1 MTTRT
6 YTQKD
11 GTIWEWDET
20 PEVVKAIKDYHKF
33 AGNYQGPLYAPHP
46 DLKNGKNTD

>member
-11 GTIWEWDET
+11 GTIWEWEET
-20 PEVVKAIKDYHKF
+20 KELKKWIAMQSAKKAMKEIAK
-33 AGNYQGPLYAPHP
+33 
-46 DLKNGKNTD
+46 

>member
-11 GTIWEWDET
+11 GTIWEWEET
-20 PEVVKAIKDYHKF
+20 LQLLRQLEELHK
-33 AGNYQGPLYAPHP
+33 Q
-46 DLKNGKNTD
+46 KNDKN

>member
-11 GTIWEWDET
+11 GTIWEWEET
-20 PEVVKAIKDYHKF
+20 LQLLMQLEELHK
-33 AGNYQGPLYAPHP
+33 Q
-46 DLKNGKNTD
+46 KNDKN

>member
-11 GTIWEWDET
+11 GTIWEWKET
-20 PEVVKAIKDYHKF
+20 PETVKVIKELHK
-33 AGNYQGPLYAPHP
+33 Q
-46 DLKNGKNTD
+46 KNDKN

>member
-11 GTIWEWDET
+11 GTIWEWEESSELLQILKEIHSTESET
-20 PEVVKAIKDYHKF
+20 AT
-33 AGNYQGPLYAPHP
+33 GPNDTLV
-46 DLKNGKNTD
+46 

>member
-11 GTIWEWDET
+11 GTIWEWNET
-20 PEVVKAIKDYHKF
+20 PE
-33 AGNYQGPLYAPHP
+33 LLEL
-46 DLKNGKNTD
+46 LKQLHQPQSQVNESVPST

>member
-11 GTIWEWDET
+11 GTIWEWEET
-20 PEVVKAIKDYHKF
+20 LQLLKQLEELHK
-33 AGNYQGPLYAPHP
+33 Q
-46 DLKNGKNTD
+46 KNDKN

>member
-11 GTIWEWDET
+11 GTVWEWEET
-20 PEVVKAIKDYHKF
+20 PELI
-33 AGNYQGPLYAPHP
+33 QQ
-46 DLKNGKNTD
+46 LKEIHQPNNNDGKESN

>member
-11 GTIWEWDET
+11 GTVWEWEET
-20 PEVVKAIKDYHKF
+20 PELLKQLEELHKE
-33 AGNYQGPLYAPHP
+33 
-46 DLKNGKNTD
+46 KNEKN

>member
-11 GTIWEWDET
+11 GTIWEWEET
-20 PEVVKAIKDYHKF
+20 PAASKLIKAIHATTKES
-33 AGNYQGPLYAPHP
+33 NETENQS
-46 DLKNGKNTD
+46 N

>member
-11 GTIWEWDET
+11 GTIWEWNET
-20 PEVVKAIKDYHKF
+20 AKLLE
-33 AGNYQGPLYAPHP
+33 L
-46 DLKNGKNTD
+46 LKQLHQPQSQVNESVPST

>member
-11 GTIWEWDET
+11 GTVWEWEET
-20 PEVVKAIKDYHKF
+20 PEVSDVIQQLNNF
-33 AGNYQGPLYAPHP
+33 IGNYQEPLYTAHP
-46 DLKNGKNTD
+46 NLKKDDKN

>member
-11 GTIWEWDET
+11 GSIWEWEET
-20 PEVVKAIKDYHKF
+20 NELVE
-33 AGNYQGPLYAPHP
+33 L
-46 DLKNGKNTD
+46 LKQLHQPKSEKQ

>member
-11 GTIWEWDET
+11 GTIWEWEET
-20 PEVVKAIKDYHKF
+20 PAASKLIKALHATQKESTKTE
-33 AGNYQGPLYAPHP
+33 GQTN
-46 DLKNGKNTD
+46 

>member
-11 GTIWEWDET
+11 GTIWEWNET
-20 PEVVKAIKDYHKF
+20 PELLKLLTELHTNKSTPDTGSNNAVV
-33 AGNYQGPLYAPHP
+33 
-46 DLKNGKNTD
+46 

>member
-20 PEVVKAIKDYHKF
+20 PELLE
-33 AGNYQGPLYAPHP
+33 Q
-46 DLKNGKNTD
+46 LKQLHQPQSQKQQQVPNT

>member
-1 MTTRT
+1 MTKRT

-20 PEVVKAIKDYHKF
+20 PELLRLLKELHTNNNTTSTGSNNPVV
-33 AGNYQGPLYAPHP
+33 
-46 DLKNGKNTD
+46 